1 MRLILL
7 GPPGAGKGTQA
18 IAISAKYSIPHIS
31 TGDMLRKVV
40 KDHTPIGIEIKKIM
54 DEGQLIRD
62 DIILQLVKERLS
74 EKDCASGYLLDGFPR
89 TIYQAEE
96 IKALGINI
104 DCVLEI
110 QVDDETIIERIS
122 GRRIHLSSGRIYH
135 IKFDPPMVENVD
147 DVTGEPLS
155 QRNDDTEAVICKRL
169 DAYSKE
175 TVQLVDYY
183 ANNENMNA
191 VDIPVYL
198 SINGVGKLQE
208 ISNHIFS
215 LLGSHIR

>member
-1 MRLILL
+1 
-7 GPPGAGKGTQA
+7 
-18 IAISAKYSIPHIS
+18 
-31 TGDMLRKVV
+31 
-40 KDHTPIGIEIKKIM
+40 
-54 DEGQLIRD
+54 
-62 DIILQLVKERLS
+62 
-74 EKDCASGYLLDGFPR
+74 
-89 TIYQAEE
+89 
-96 IKALGINI
+96 
-104 DCVLEI
+104 
-110 QVDDETIIERIS
+110 
-122 GRRIHLSSGRIYH
+122 
-135 IKFDPPMVENVD
+135 MVENVD

>member
-40 KDHTPIGIEIKKIM
+40 KDRTPIGIEIKKIM

-183 ANNENMNA
+183 AKNENMNA